1 MLSEMNHQ
9 RVREIRKARHKNL
22 LNFSTKVIKMKSN
35 KLASAQP
42 QMLPITKQLMLIMI
56 TLLKSSHGDK
66 SS

>member
-1 MLSEMNHQ
+1 MNHQ
-9 RVREIRKARHKNL
+9 RVRETREAREKNL

-35 KLASAQP
+35 MLASAQP